1 MKNGFQ
7 LLLKIMVLLCAVGA
21 AVALFI
27 LPSAAW
33 WQPVLFSYTF
43 VIVGAYLLIS
53 PIAGTVSLIFGTV
66 LYVLALFKSL
76 SGELSMPAVI
86 TGLVIMYICYFIV
99 KKVGDTSSYMLLNA
113 QDTLK
118 SLEGDFAAMIIEK
131 KNLEA
136 GLESNRTK
144 LQKYE
149 KLKVIYEELKP
160 IPDFSGKARHLLKN
174 VIEMFH
180 QEKSIVLF
188 LTRDNKVM
196 KVVADKKDDFLIG
209 ERDIESLY
217 LKNFDEFILHNKKSI
232 IITDMAKEI
241 RFKSD
246 GDEDIRALISVPV
259 FVGDDVAGILRV
271 SSSESGCF
279 NQEDLRFL
287 DIIGGIVGKILVEEK
302 YVE

>member
-1 MKNGFQ
+1 
-7 LLLKIMVLLCAVGA
+7 MVLLCAVGA

-259 FVGDDVAGILRV
+259 FAGDDVAGILRV

-287 DIIGGIVGKILVEEK
+287 DIIGGIVGKILMEEK